1 MYDHTAERVAYLRHA
16 ERLAQLPRKRLAAE
30 AAAAKK
36 GRPPQGVGPRYR
48 LAVAR
53 LLIALAARITP
64 EKPPMPMFPLEV
76 AQEASRG

>member
-1 MYDHTAERVAYLRHA
+1 MYDHTAERVAYLMHE
-16 ERLAQLPRKRLAAE
+16 ERLAQLPRKRLVAE

-36 GRPPQGVGPRYR
+36 GRAPQGVGTRYR

-64 EKPPMPMFPLEV
+64 AAPGLPS
-76 AQEASRG
+76 EAG